1 MLSLFNEIKI
11 MRGIKDHPNLIKFEE
26 VFEGD
31 NTFYLVME
39 IVEGISLYD
48 EIKRHAS
55 IPYKGFEIAAL
66 LKMILEAVNFLILHQ
81 RLNLL
86 LVIISCI
93 ETLNQKIYC
102 LQKEGVSIKL
112 N

>member
-11 MRGIKDHPNLIKFEE
+11 MRGIKEHPNLIKFEE
-26 VFEGD
+26 AFEGE

-55 IPYKGFEIAAL
+55 IPYKGYEIAAIL
-66 LKMILEAVNFLILHQ
+66 RMILEAVNYFILF
-81 RLNLL
+81 
-86 LVIISCI
+86 
-93 ETLNQKIYC
+93 K
-102 LQKEGVSIKL
+102 G
-112 N
+112 

>member
-26 VFEGD
+26 AFEGE

-39 IVEGISLYD
+39 IVEGTSLYD

-55 IPYKGFEIAAL
+55 IPYKAYEIATIIR
-66 LKMILEAVNFLILHQ
+66 MILEAVNSPLLPPPADATLRLAFPTHSDAIL
-81 RLNLL
+81 
-86 LVIISCI
+86 
-93 ETLNQKIYC
+93 TGC
-102 LQKEGVSIKL
+102 LPNSI
-112 N
+112 